1 MSLSFLNQRIIQ
13 FVIAPGIAMC
23 NRKEVLFCCTT
34 HCFSLL
40 ALIAFIL
47 LIKRNPDGQRRWFP
61 CRHINSIR
69 VYWLLSG
76 IPAPCQ
82 GCGIR
87 HSSPSLSYFAR
98 ATPQQAGTP
107 NISAYAASPITA
119 PQSGQP
125 PPPERP
131 QPPHTRSTPITSP
144 AIWRV
149 LALTERRTL
158 NAWRLKAE

>member
-1 MSLSFLNQRIIQ
+1 MEFCMSLSFLNQRIIQ

-82 GCGIR
+82 GCGVR
-87 HSSPSLSYFAR
+87 HNSPSNLILQSQRLNKPAR
-98 ATPQQAGTP
+98 QTFRHMSHHP
-107 NISAYAASPITA
+107 S
-119 PQSGQP
+119 
-125 PPPERP
+125 
-131 QPPHTRSTPITSP
+131 PPHSPGNLHHQNDRNSHTREVRQS
-144 AIWRV
+144 
-149 LALTERRTL
+149 LRRPH
-158 NAWRLKAE
+158 RGF